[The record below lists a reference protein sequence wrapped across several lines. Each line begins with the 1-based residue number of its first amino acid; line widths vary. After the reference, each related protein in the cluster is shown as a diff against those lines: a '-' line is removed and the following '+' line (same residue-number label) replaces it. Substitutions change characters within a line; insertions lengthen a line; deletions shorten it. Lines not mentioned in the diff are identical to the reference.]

1 MSQVTTN
8 DGKLIEV
15 ADLVLQADYIYN
27 FVQLHKGDGKHFP
40 SDWGLDRAFR
50 NILDR
55 GMAEITRTEK
65 TKVKVAKDKAAG
77 SLLKELNLS
86 PADAKRMLA
95 ELAMLRANAE
105 TAKPNGAAKSK

>member
-8 DGKLIEV
+8 KGVLIEV

-27 FVQLHKGDGKHFP
+27 FVQLHQGSNKHFP

-50 NILDR
+50 NIVDR

-65 TKVKVAKDKAAG
+65 TKVKVAQDKAAG
-77 SLLKELNLS
+77 TLLKELGMN
-86 PADAKRMLA
+86 PEEAKRFILHMQALEA
-95 ELAMLRANAE
+95 AKQNGEAKA
-105 TAKPNGAAKSK
+105 TAKK